1 MQRGLVE
8 RLLGGNNALMPW
20 LLYRYIIGELL
31 RVFALSAGVLVMVIA
46 FGAAIKPLAANDL
59 IGAVQTAKHIM
70 LATIPMLQYALPFAG
85 AFAATIV
92 MHRLTTDNEIQA
104 IAVSGISY
112 RRILMPLVAL
122 GVVLVAVMVL
132 LTQSVAPRFWAM
144 MDQNIASAVTRAF
157 RASIDKG
164 MPFEIGKIQIYAD
177 RIYEQP
183 NPDTGAETRLILI
196 GVAAAELDDEG
207 RIATD
212 VTARQATVD
221 IHRRGS
227 NTYIQLEMLDTV
239 VYTQTTG
246 ELIET
251 PVIRPAPMLLPNPAR
266 DHPMFM
272 TRREMLRLREHP
284 DEYSHVMEAKAALA
298 QTLHEIEVWRQLDE
312 KLRSDR
318 SLELVGE
325 RRVLTIDADRVK
337 RGKLSTFDGR
347 PVMVRSV
354 ESNGVTVLY
363 AAGKAELGQSGGSS
377 LSDLAVS
384 LALEDYDI
392 IDEKTGGVI
401 NQRERLE
408 FVGLAASGLIEQ
420 DLSTLDYE
428 ALMQRADGHGSRVKS
443 RVAVLKDRIKNLRL
457 RIESRLQ
464 RRYALSL
471 TALMLLLL
479 GGTLAMVLRGSLP
492 LVIYAWAFVPSILDV
507 ILISGGGH
515 MVKSGQ
521 VALGTAVLWSGNALL
536 AAIIAFAY
544 RRLMRN

>member
-1 MQRGLVE
+1 VGLA
-8 RLLGGNNALMPW
+8 LGGNNALMPW

-59 IGAVQTAKHIM
+59 IGAVQTVKYIM
-70 LATIPMLQYALPFAG
+70 LATVPMLQYALPFAA

-92 MHRLTTDNEIQA
+92 LHRLTTDNEIQA

-112 RRILMPLVAL
+112 RRILMPLVL
-122 GVVLVAVMVL
+122 MGVVLVAIMVL
-132 LTQSVAPRFWAM
+132 LTQSVVPRFYALM
-144 MDQNIASAVTRAF
+144 EQNLASDVTRAF

-164 MPFEIGKIQIYAD
+164 NPFVVGKIQIYAD
-177 RIYEQP
+177 RILEQP

-196 GVAAAELDDEG
+196 GVAAAELDDDG

-212 VTARQATVD
+212 VTACQATVD
-221 IHRRGS
+221 IYRHGS
-227 NTYIQLEMLDTV
+227 DTYIQLEMLDTV
-239 VYTQTTG
+239 AYKQTTG

-251 PVIRPAPMLLPNPAR
+251 PVIRPTPILLPNPAR

-272 TRREMLRLREHP
+272 TRRVMLHLREHP
-284 DEYSHVMEAKAALA
+284 DEYSAVKEAKDALV
-298 QTLHEIEVWRQLDE
+298 QVMREIEVWRQFDE

-318 SLELVGE
+318 PLELVGE
-325 RRVLTIDADRVK
+325 HRVLTIDADRVD
-337 RGKLSTFDGR
+337 RGKLSTSDGR
-347 PVMVRSV
+347 PVRVRSV
-354 ESNGVTVLY
+354 ESSGATVLY
-363 AAGKAELGQSGGSS
+363 DANQAVLGLSGGSS
-377 LSDLAVS
+377 LSELAVS
-384 LALEDYDI
+384 LSLEDYDV
-392 IDEKTGGVI
+392 IDEKTGGLI

-420 DLSTLDYE
+420 DLSTLGYE
-428 ALMQRADGHGSRVKS
+428 ELLQRAEGQSNRVMR
-443 RVAVLKDRIKNLRL
+443 RVETLKDHITDLRL

-507 ILISGGGH
+507 ILISSGGH

-521 VALGTAVLWSGNALL
+521 VTLGTAVLWSGNALL
-536 AAIIAFAY
+536 AAIIAVAY

>member
-1 MQRGLVE
+1 M
-8 RLLGGNNALMPW
+8 GGNNAPMPW
-20 LLYRYIIGELL
+20 LLYRYIIGELV

-70 LATIPMLQYALPFAG
+70 LATVPMLQFALPFAG

-92 MHRLTTDNEIQA
+92 FHRLTTDNEIQA

-112 RRILMPLVAL
+112 RRILMPLVL
-122 GVVLVAVMVL
+122 MGVVLVAIMVM
-132 LTQSVAPRFWAM
+132 LTQSVVPRFWVM
-144 MDQNIASAVTRAF
+144 IEQNIASDVTRAF
-157 RASIDKG
+157 KASIDKG

-183 NPDTGAETRLILI
+183 NPETGAETRLILI
-196 GVAAAELDDEG
+196 GVAAVELDDKG

-212 VTARQATVD
+212 VTARQAAVD
-221 IHRRGS
+221 IYRRGS
-227 NTYIQLEMLDTV
+227 RTYLQLEMLDTV
-239 VYTQTTG
+239 AYKQTTG

-266 DHPMFM
+266 DHPIFM
-272 TRREMLRLREHP
+272 TRRRMLRLREHP
-284 DEYSHVMEAKAALA
+284 DEYSDVMEAKDTLA
-298 QTLHEIEVWRQLDE
+298 QTLHEIEVWRQFDE

-318 SLELVGE
+318 SIELVGE
-325 RRVLTIDADRVK
+325 HRVLTIYADHLE
-337 RGKLSTFDGR
+337 RGKLSTSDGR
-347 PVMVRSV
+347 PVKVRSV
-354 ESNGVTVLY
+354 EPNGATVLY
-363 AAGKAELGQSGGSS
+363 ASSQAVLGQSGGSS
-377 LSDLAVS
+377 LSEVAVS
-384 LALEDYDI
+384 VALDDYDV
-392 IDEKTGGVI
+392 IDEKTGDLI

-420 DLSTLDYE
+420 DLSTLEYD
-428 ALMQRADGHGSRVKS
+428 ALLERADGHGKPVMS
-443 RVAVLKDRIKNLRL
+443 RVAVLKDRIASLRL
-457 RIESRLQ
+457 QIESRLQ
-464 RRYALSL
+464 RRYAMSL
-471 TALMLLLL
+471 TALLLLVL
-479 GGTLAMVLRGSLP
+479 GGTLAMVLRESLP
-492 LVIYAWAFVPSILDV
+492 LVIYVWAFVPSILDV

-544 RRLMRN
+544 SRLIRN

>member
-1 MQRGLVE
+1 M
-8 RLLGGNNALMPW
+8 RLAFGGNNALMPW

-59 IGAVQTAKHIM
+59 IGAVQTAKYIM

-92 MHRLTTDNEIQA
+92 LHRLTTDNEIQA

-112 RRILMPLVAL
+112 RRILMPLVVM
-122 GVVLVAVMVL
+122 GVVLVAIMVM
-132 LTQSVAPRFWAM
+132 LTQSIVPRFWAM
-144 MDQNIASAVTRAF
+144 MDQNIASDVTRAF

-164 MPFEIGKIQIYAD
+164 EPFVIGKIQIYAD

-183 NPDTGAETRLILI
+183 HPDTGAETRLILI

-207 RIATD
+207 RVATD
-212 VTARQATVD
+212 VTASQAAVD
-221 IHRRGS
+221 IYRRGS
-227 NTYIQLEMLDTV
+227 RTYLQLEMLDTV
-239 VYTQTTG
+239 AYKQSTG
-246 ELIET
+246 ELIEA
-251 PVIRPAPMLLPNPAR
+251 PVIRPAPILVPNPVR

-272 TRREMLRLREHP
+272 TRREMLHLREHP
-284 DEYSHVMEAKAALA
+284 DGYSGVKEAKDALA
-298 QTLHEIEVWRQLDE
+298 QVMREIEVWRQFDE
-312 KLRSDR
+312 TLRSDR

-325 RRVLTIDADRVK
+325 HRVLTIDADRVD
-337 RGKLSTFDGR
+337 RGELSTTDGR

-354 ESNGVTVLY
+354 EPNGATILY
-363 AAGKAELGQSGGSS
+363 ASAQAVLGLSGGSS
-377 LSDLAVS
+377 LSELAVS
-384 LALEDYDI
+384 LSLEDYDV
-392 IDEKTGGVI
+392 IDEKTGGLI

-420 DLSTLDYE
+420 DLSTLGYDE
-428 ALMQRADGHGSRVKS
+428 LLQRAEGQGKRVMR
-443 RVAVLKDRIKNLRL
+443 RVEKLKDRITDLRL
-457 RIESRLQ
+457 QIESRLQ

-479 GGTLAMVLRGSLP
+479 GGTLAMVLRNSLP
-492 LVIYAWAFVPSILDV
+492 LVIYVWAFVPSILDV

-515 MVKSGQ
+515 MVKNGQ
-521 VALGTAVLWSGNALL
+521 VELGTAVLWSGNALL

-544 RRLMRN
+544 RRLIRN